1 MLGST
6 KLSKREIVLPTNQ
19 LQCEL
24 FNKNNIDKWQGQSKH
39 CSQIKNKCLISGIK
53 YETLQ

>member
-24 FNKNNIDKWQGQSKH
+24 FNKNNIDKWQGQTKH
-39 CSQIKNKCLISGIK
+39 CSQIKNKWLISGIK
-53 YETLQ
+53 YDT

>member
-6 KLSKREIVLPTNQ
+6 KFSQREIVLPTNQ

-24 FNKNNIDKWQGQSKH
+24 FNKNNIDKWQG
-39 CSQIKNKCLISGIK
+39 
-53 YETLQ
+53 